1 MKVML
6 LAAGKGT
13 RMQPLT
19 LQTPKPLL
27 EAGGRS
33 LIAHQIRK
41 LHAAGFRDFVIN
53 HAWLGE
59 QLEAV
64 LGDGTALGVRI
75 QWSPEGEPLE
85 TAGGIVHALPLLGE
99 EPFAV
104 VNADIWTDYP
114 FSRLL
119 QGLPRGMLA
128 RLVLVANPEHHPQ
141 GDFVLAAGGQVQARG
156 TSANQTRTF
165 SGIAVYHPRLFA
177 GVEAG
182 PRPLLPL
189 LLQAMAAGRVCGE
202 QHTGSWMDIGTPER
216 LQTLDRLLQH
226 DHDQGYDQE
235 KAP

>member
-33 LIAHQIRK
+33 LIAHQIGK
-41 LHAAGFRDFVIN
+41 LRDAGFCDYVIN
-53 HAWLGE
+53 HAWLGA
-59 QLEAV
+59 QLEAA
-64 LGDGTALGVRI
+64 LGDGSAQGVRI
-75 QWSPEGEPLE
+75 QWSREGEPLE

-99 EPFAV
+99 EAFAV

-114 FSRLL
+114 FARLL
-119 QGLPRGMLA
+119 QGLPEGMLA
-128 RLVLVANPEHHPQ
+128 RLVLVPNPDHHPR
-141 GDFVLAAGGQVQARG
+141 GDFVLAADGQVQAPG
-156 TSANQTRTF
+156 TGAGQTHTF
-165 SGIAVYHPRLFA
+165 SGIAVYHPDLFA

-202 QHTGSWMDIGTPER
+202 SHAGSWMDIGTPER
-216 LQTLDRLLQH
+216 LQQLDRMLRE
-226 DHDQGYDQE
+226 DQTQGSN
-235 KAP
+235 P